1 MINLKNTLFN
11 TEPFLVHMN
20 GSHLKNAAGRRLRSE
35 VFNKIQS
42 TTYSGEGSIT
52 LTVDAYISEISFEG
66 YGELT
71 KTDPSITIATN
82 ETAYI
87 GPFPTGSYIDPQ
99 GQTTFTV
106 SANYASV
113 RVAIL
118 EIK

>member
-1 MINLKNTLFN
+1 MALIVSQQIIEEGSKPTFAALTALSNTFDN
-11 TEPFLVHMN
+11 SGKQFIV
-20 GSHLKNAAGRRLRSE
+20 A
-35 VFNKIQS
+35 
-42 TTYSGEGSIT
+42 TYSGEGSIT